1 MRIEERIRYVRK
13 YWCEEGMQGICE
25 EGILWII

>member
-1 MRIEERIRYVRK
+1 MRIKEGIRYVRK
-13 YWCEEGMQGICE
+13 YGCEEGMRGICE